1 MSPIPILFLAASLV
15 LTALVLLSFPQM
27 FFEPLTLL
35 VRIMDQA
42 LLAVGFA
49 GSVLRSTTLRVAGWI
64 GIGLFFV
71 YAVYGSLPSLDH
83 PAIDSNGLQR
93 PEIWIWR
100 PALAIIFFIALVVC
114 FRKLA
119 VKPQPR

>member
-1 MSPIPILFLAASLV
+1 
-15 LTALVLLSFPQM
+15 
-27 FFEPLTLL
+27 
-35 VRIMDQA
+35 
-42 LLAVGFA
+42 
-49 GSVLRSTTLRVAGWI
+49 
-64 GIGLFFV
+64 V

-93 PEIWIWR
+93 SEIWIWR
-100 PALAIIFFIALVVC
+100 PALAIIFFVALVVC